1 MLTQFRNVDPPFID
15 RASAHYLCP
24 EFQAL
29 CCSLAY
35 KNENS
40 LNNHFNSLT
49 ISLQKDLREIYQ
61 KKKKKRKERKSKNSA
76 LEKLSNYFIEIE
88 FHEKS
93 WKIEEEPGNAR
104 W

>member
-1 MLTQFRNVDPPFID
+1 MLTRFRNVDPPFID

-40 LNNHFNSLT
+40 LNNHFNSLA
-49 ISLQKDLREIYQ
+49 ISVQKDLREIFIL
-61 KKKKKRKERKSKNSA
+61 KKKKERKKKQELCSGEA
-76 LEKLSNYFIEIE
+76 FKLFYRDRI
-88 FHEKS
+88 
-93 WKIEEEPGNAR
+93 P
-104 W
+104 

>member
-1 MLTQFRNVDPPFID
+1 MLTRFRNVDPPFID

-40 LNNHFNSLT
+40 LNNHFNSLA
-49 ISLQKDLREIYQ
+49 ISVQKDLREIFIL
-61 KKKKKRKERKSKNSA
+61 KKKKGKKEK
-76 LEKLSNYFIEIE
+76 
-88 FHEKS
+88 
-93 WKIEEEPGNAR
+93 AR
-104 W
+104 TLLWRSFQTIL